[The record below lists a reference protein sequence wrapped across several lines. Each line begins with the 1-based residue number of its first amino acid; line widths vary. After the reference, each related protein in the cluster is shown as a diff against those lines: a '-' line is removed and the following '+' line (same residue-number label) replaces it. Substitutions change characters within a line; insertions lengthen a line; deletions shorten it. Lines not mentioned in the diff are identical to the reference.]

1 MTTESKD
8 LDQGPVD
15 LSQLVE
21 YAPDSVVSRTI
32 VNNKGGTV
40 TLFAFAEGQGLSTHS
55 APFDALIVVLS
66 GEAEITVGE
75 VAHTVKSPESII
87 LPAEVPHAVKAN
99 RSFKMMLT
107 MTRQ

>member
-1 MTTESKD
+1 MNTESKN

-15 LSQLVE
+15 LSQLVD

-32 VNNKGGTV
+32 VNKKGGTV

-75 VAHTVKSPESII
+75 VAHTVKSHESIF
-87 LPAEVPHAVKAN
+87 LPAEVPHAVRAN

-107 MTRQ
+107 MIRQ